1 MSELP
6 KGGSF
11 LLGTTDYN
19 EIFTPEDFTEEHK
32 MIQRTAA
39 GFVTDKVLT
48 VIDELENKKEGLIR
62 DLLQGAGE
70 LGLLGADIPEAY
82 DGMEMD
88 KISSSIIAECFGK
101 SGSFAMAHSGQT
113 GIGSMPIVFFG
124 THEQKQKY
132 LPGVVYA
139 EKIGAYALTEPGAGS
154 DALAAKTRAVLTEDG
169 RYYILNGN
177 KQFITNTSVADFYI
191 VYAKVDGEK
200 FSAFI
205 VDAGTP
211 GLSTGPEE
219 HKMGIKGSST
229 RTVILEDV
237 KIPVENLLYQV
248 GKGHV
253 VAFNVLNMGR
263 FKLSANATGAA
274 KQALELSASYAN
286 DRKQF
291 GTPIASFGMIK
302 EKLAEMAVKIY
313 ISETMVCRLA
323 GMLEKMLHSLDM
335 TGPDGGQVAARGIE
349 EYALECSIN
358 KIFATEV
365 QGYAVDEGVQIHGGY
380 GVIAEYP
387 IERLYRDA
395 RVYRIFEGTN
405 EINRT
410 IIPITLLRR
419 GAKGELPVKQALE
432 ELRQRLQAGIPV
444 RSGEADLVQ
453 AAKEI
458 FLLTFAAGLE
468 KFGEGLAKRQELLSR
483 FADMAILTFGME
495 SGWLRAEKAIAR
507 EGEAK
512 AQSKL
517 DMARVF
523 IQSAIGGIELLARET
538 AAAIAEGP
546 ELADLLESLADL
558 TRYTPCDTI
567 SLRQAIAQRISEAGK
582 YVV

>member
-495 SGWLRAEKAIAR
+495 SGWLRAQKAIAR

-546 ELADLLESLADL
+546 ELA
-558 TRYTPCDTI
+558 
-567 SLRQAIAQRISEAGK
+567 
-582 YVV
+582 